1 MNTTQPIT
9 PSTPGSAGFG
19 DQLAEILEL
28 TRTVFVAGPPLLVAG
43 AANVLLALML
53 AGPFAL
59 LVTLVV
65 ALVAAT
71 ALVALA
77 VAILATPYLLVRRV
91 RGHGVHRTTSDG
103 QPQVVALESQRA
115 VA

>member
-1 MNTTQPIT
+1 MNTTEPIT
-9 PSTPGSAGFG
+9 PSTPGPPAFG

-28 TRTVFVAGPPLLVAG
+28 ARTVFVAGPPVLVAG

-77 VAILATPYLLVRRV
+77 AAILATPYLLVRRV
-91 RGHGVHRTTSDG
+91 RGHWVHRSISDTR
-103 QPQVVALESQRA
+103 PQVVALESRRA
-115 VA
+115 IA

>member
-1 MNTTQPIT
+1 MNTTEPVT
-9 PSTPGSAGFG
+9 PSIPGPPDLR
-19 DQLAEILEL
+19 DQVADLVALIG
-28 TRTVFVAGPPLLVAG
+28 TVFVAGPPVLVAG
-43 AANVLLALML
+43 AGTVLLALVL
-53 AGPFAL
+53 VGPFAL

-77 VAILATPYLLVRRV
+77 AAILATPYLLVRHV
-91 RGHGVHRTTSDG
+91 RGHWPRHTSRDAE
-103 QPQVVALESQRA
+103 PQLVAVTHRA